1 LKHRCVVAAIQVEI
15 ENPRRFVKTINFY
28 FSPRPVDNASSLKST
43 LFESNWQPCG
53 TLTLTRGATRE
64 SLNLSTP
71 VVAANIKIEY
81 ADFFERPGTTKASDG
96 TLVIHCPRCTRV
108 VTNAHG
114 VCNSCGEV
122 AFQCRKCRHIN
133 YDRLDAFL
141 CVECGFCASG
151 TFQYDLTAAVAT
163 NAVAIMNDRDY
174 VRSVQRTLVASQLH
188 KELRT
193 ALLQKLLGLVRTR
206 KRNPIDH
213 EAEES
218 SGNDLLPSFKRAF
231 SGALPLEPGEFDD
244 DFDYSKLSLNQL
256 GKPGSIVKT
265 VAQTDAEPKDRP
277 QSLFRTGLGD
287 SFSHRGR
294 TESLLMQGH
303 LSSRTETASEL
314 LGGLLDGTS
323 SLSRFAS
330 LDPEDPLSRL
340 LASVQSRRERRETD
354 EQAAGTAAASGAPAT
369 GRSSSNGGGGSNSK
383 ETLDVCDR
391 LYQLMR
397 EAEREAHEL
406 EVRCAAWRRLER
418 GNLSETDGGD
428 DDDATAAFEPS
439 HCSMCAVT
447 MAANLLVLWLR
458 TFQLDPD
465 AVVID
470 NDLIALLLNDD
481 PTVHLRNLSDTK
493 RSAVKEIA
501 ILSKQG
507 RPLILEALRLRLIL
521 LQDLNV
527 AEIVG
532 KILQALGSDSE
543 AAAPFM
549 ALAQEAL
556 ESGLSL

>member
-1 LKHRCVVAAIQVEI
+1 
-15 ENPRRFVKTINFY
+15 
-28 FSPRPVDNASSLKST
+28 
-43 LFESNWQPCG
+43 
-53 TLTLTRGATRE
+53 
-64 SLNLSTP
+64 
-71 VVAANIKIEY
+71 
-81 ADFFERPGTTKASDG
+81 
-96 TLVIHCPRCTRV
+96 
-108 VTNAHG
+108 
-114 VCNSCGEV
+114 
-122 AFQCRKCRHIN
+122 
-133 YDRLDAFL
+133 
-141 CVECGFCASG
+141 
-151 TFQYDLTAAVAT
+151 
-163 NAVAIMNDRDY
+163 VAIMNDRDY
-174 VRSVQRTLVASQLH
+174 MRSVQRALVASQLH

-193 ALLQKLLGLVRTR
+193 ALLQKLLCLVRNR
-206 KRNPIDH
+206 KRNPVDH

-265 VAQTDAEPKDRP
+265 VAQTDAKPKDRQ

-287 SFSHRGR
+287 SLSHRSR

-303 LSSRTETASEL
+303 LSSRSETASEL

-354 EQAAGTAAASGAPAT
+354 GEQAAGTVAASGAPAT
-369 GRSSSNGGGGSNSK
+369 GRSSSSGGGGGGSTSK

-418 GNLSETDGGD
+418 GNLSETDGGGD
-428 DDDATAAFEPS
+428 TAAFEPS

-470 NDLIALLLNDD
+470 NDMIALLLNDD

-501 ILSKQG
+501 ILSQQG

-532 KILQALGSDSE
+532 KILQALDGDSE
-543 AAAPFM
+543 AAAPFL
-549 ALAQEAL
+549 ALAHEAL